1 MSNVLGQRIL
11 LARRELGIKQSDLS
25 QRAGV
30 SATYISE
37 IERGKSTNVTVD
49 VVYKLADALGV
60 TPGYLLGI
68 TSDTVVFKDAL
79 QENSA
84 DDNEQ
89 LQGIIDLMRELAPE
103 DQRLIREVAQR
114 LAKPETSAFIQIAS
128 GNG

>member
-89 LQGIIDLMRELAPE
+89 LQGIIDLMRELTPE
-103 DQRLIREVAQR
+103 DQRLVREIAQR
-114 LAKPETSAFIQIAS
+114 LAKVETGAFVQTAS